1 MELMCIV
8 AVIALIVLI
17 ILWRLVGTGTY
28 RPPPPIQYPA
38 MSPPPTPGQIKKE
51 REVSE
56 GLVKVECPNCGTRFE
71 KRLGRCPRCG
81 TSMI

>member
-8 AVIALIVLI
+8 AVIVIIILI
-17 ILWRLVGTGTY
+17 ILWRLVGTGIY

-38 MSPPPTPGQIKKE
+38 MAPPPTPGQIKTE

-56 GLVKVECPNCGTRFE
+56 GMVKVECPNCGTKFQ

-81 TSMI
+81 SEFT